1 MAGKTGI
8 ALTIRPEG
16 IEALN
21 AALDRLR
28 RRDLKVALKDIGMS
42 MVVATQRRFEAET
55 DSTGRPWRP
64 LSAATLASRAGG
76 RLYTRRGRL
85 TARATR
91 LMNSGRILRNSNRLF
106 ASINHQL
113 DARGVEIGSNLVYA
127 RIHQLGGQAGRGRK
141 VTIPARPY
149 LGLNQ
154 ADVDRCV
161 AILGTY
167 LLTGRRA

>member
-1 MAGKTGI
+1 MTKSGI
-8 ALTIRPEG
+8 ALTIKPEG

-21 AALDRLR
+21 TALEKLR

-42 MVVATQRRFEAET
+42 MVVATQRRFEIET
-55 DSTGRPWRP
+55 DSSGRPWRP
-64 LSAATLASRAGG
+64 LSVATWASRAGG
-76 RLYTRRGRL
+76 RLHTKRGRL
-85 TARATR
+85 TARASR
-91 LMNSGRILRNSNRLF
+91 LMNSGRILRDSNRLF
-106 ASINHQL
+106 ASINYHL
-113 DARGVEIGSNLVYA
+113 DGKGVEIGSNLAYA

-161 AILGTY
+161 EIIGSY
-167 LLTGRRA
+167 LLTGGRA